1 METDLR
7 KFAMYTMAPL
17 KELFNAINGIVGYE
31 GMQATLLN
39 FHDDYSMAEAVK
51 GEEGKAGEA
60 EIRKHV
66 GHVFSCDYSLKD
78 RLVDAFVKNDISMV
92 MTSMIE
98 ERENGLVKET
108 VHCWVDQ
115 RDDERALES
124 VRSLNH
130 EIRNKEGDLKEF
142 LTEME
147 DRHTPI
153 VQIPVEKTLV
163 RAMEQEGLLRGTSYA
178 IRPLHG
184 EMVHLLAAD
193 SDGRRICSAVKDV
206 MLLYGGDLGNR
217 MSSKIHNWYEEVGK
231 NLAAV
236 LDSHK
241 PCEIIDGNSPD
252 HRIVTDSRGIHV
264 MVKERDLDFIEWTN
278 PRVQE
283 QVYGYLA
290 LFTRHERIDPERDFA
305 LQRREIRDRS
315 KQPKELDLSGKLELY
330 KRKMG
335 PQIKAA
341 VSLAEQAKADQM
353 KEHRDKAYDLEKSR
367 QLTEREKD
375 LGQGH
380 DKRILFNAAI
390 DHAVTLGQ
398 SDLAG
403 DLKSD
408 KAMNGRALE
417 GGISFGSVDTS
428 DIYERGFSEKE
439 QYLSDFCWE
448 CMGAKYLP
456 ARSKEDYK
464 VFLNEIMETSSI
476 RSLMTEEKEFR
487 DLMRYEIETTIEA
500 VKNFDI
506 PVMETDIR
514 YLQEELNG
522 QERIHIADREEME
535 Y

>member
-1 METDLR
+1 
-7 KFAMYTMAPL
+7 
-17 KELFNAINGIVGYE
+17 
-31 GMQATLLN
+31 
-39 FHDDYSMAEAVK
+39 
-51 GEEGKAGEA
+51 
-60 EIRKHV
+60 
-66 GHVFSCDYSLKD
+66 
-78 RLVDAFVKNDISMV
+78 
-92 MTSMIE
+92 
-98 ERENGLVKET
+98 
-108 VHCWVDQ
+108 
-115 RDDERALES
+115 
-124 VRSLNH
+124 
-130 EIRNKEGDLKEF
+130 
-142 LTEME
+142 
-147 DRHTPI
+147 
-153 VQIPVEKTLV
+153 
-163 RAMEQEGLLRGTSYA
+163 
-178 IRPLHG
+178 
-184 EMVHLLAAD
+184 
-193 SDGRRICSAVKDV
+193 
-206 MLLYGGDLGNR
+206 
-217 MSSKIHNWYEEVGK
+217 
-231 NLAAV
+231 
-236 LDSHK
+236 
-241 PCEIIDGNSPD
+241 
-252 HRIVTDSRGIHV
+252 
-264 MVKERDLDFIEWTN
+264 
-278 PRVQE
+278 
-283 QVYGYLA
+283 
-290 LFTRHERIDPERDFA
+290 
-305 LQRREIRDRS
+305 
-315 KQPKELDLSGKLELY
+315 
-330 KRKMG
+330 
-335 PQIKAA
+335 
-341 VSLAEQAKADQM
+341 M

-367 QLTEREKD
+367 KMTEREKD